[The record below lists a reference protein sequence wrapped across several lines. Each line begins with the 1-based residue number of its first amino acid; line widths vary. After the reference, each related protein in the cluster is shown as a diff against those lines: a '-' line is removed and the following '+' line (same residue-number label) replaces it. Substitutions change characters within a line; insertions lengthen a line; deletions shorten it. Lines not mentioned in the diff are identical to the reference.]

1 MGNAYASKL
10 FMPEHGWITISG
22 ISRDLLKI
30 SEKPNSIVSPF
41 SRRIDLSA
49 DLFPWPFEGNESLG
63 ITPQPKNILTGKI

>member
-49 DLFPWPFEGNESLG
+49 DLFPWPFEGTNLWALH
-63 ITPQPKNILTGKI
+63 PNPKTS